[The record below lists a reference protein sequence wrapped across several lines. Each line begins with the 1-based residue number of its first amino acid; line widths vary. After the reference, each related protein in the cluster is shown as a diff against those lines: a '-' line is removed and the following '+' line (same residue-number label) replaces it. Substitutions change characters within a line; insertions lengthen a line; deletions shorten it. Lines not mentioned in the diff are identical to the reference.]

1 MRDNFFYLSLGL
13 VGNLGEGVEVWRGYY
28 LSVRF
33 IGLGLILN
41 FGKWSL
47 FFFFFIL
54 SYGICWVL
62 LWSVFVFV
70 FCVLFY
76 NCCCF

>member
-47 FFFFFIL
+47 FFFF
-54 SYGICWVL
+54 
-62 LWSVFVFV
+62 
-70 FCVLFY
+70 LF
-76 NCCCF
+76 